1 MHLQRTLNSCLSFF
15 LQECI
20 CLALQNNLLPLA
32 HRHLNK
38 EFEKRNPN
46 IELSHLLSICAL
58 DPGVGANVIIHTF
71 RGQQMTEVIGAG
83 WGVDAFLK
91 FFIYYMHV
99 HCTSPASLLNKCSCF
114 KAFATYL
121 PTYAGPH
128 KIKHAYRYYRSSWR
142 CSRQYWVHFASIV
155 SFGYILQVLQ
165 VLGSFACISCIASF
179 LLLNILAF
187 HKIFWAAH
195 CNWSQW
201 MHCIVPHCKDQTID
215 C

>member
-1 MHLQRTLNSCLSFF
+1 MHLQRTLNSCVSFF

-20 CLALQNNLLPLA
+20 CLALQNSLLPLA

-121 PTYAGPH
+121 PSTYLPMQVH
-128 KIKHAYRYYRSSWR
+128 TRSSMHIDTIEAAGD
-142 CSRQYWVHFASIV
+142 VAGTI
-155 SFGYILQVLQ
+155 GYILQVL
-165 VLGSFACISCIASF
+165 
-179 LLLNILAF
+179 
-187 HKIFWAAH
+187 
-195 CNWSQW
+195 
-201 MHCIVPHCKDQTID
+201 
-215 C
+215 